1 MVYLDSSIRMLPCG
15 SYLVL
20 DFDWIVEEP
29 EVGDGR
35 QCVRVV
41 ANVCGMNVRDL
52 HFDQD
57 RQCVYGISEID

>member
-1 MVYLDSSIRMLPCG
+1 MGGWRQVRMVEDNMVYLDASIRMLPCG

-35 QCVRVV
+35 W
-41 ANVCGMNVRDL
+41 GMGL
-52 HFDQD
+52 
-57 RQCVYGISEID
+57 